1 MGKIVDG
8 RFPLASQSE
17 SLPWVNT
24 ETTFC
29 KYGRFYGPSRS
40 RKIQELV
47 YDTWGKNRINVL
59 AQRLFENLGLW
70 GHPFP
75 WSSLNRIITQ
85 SS

>member
-1 MGKIVDG
+1 MDKIADG

-29 KYGRFYGPSRS
+29 KYGRFCGPSRS

-47 YDTWGKNRINVL
+47 YDTRGKNESMSSHKDFLKIWACGVTHS
-59 AQRLFENLGLW
+59 LG
-70 GHPFP
+70 
-75 WSSLNRIITQ
+75 Q
-85 SS
+85 V